1 MANTFK
7 LKTSSG
13 AATPAGTAITLFTAT
28 TKTVLVGLSIANLIS
43 NSITIHIQLDSTTAG
58 NTPSVYIGK
67 NLPIPSGSALNALTG
82 KIVLDVNDVLKIT
95 ASSDNSVDLTLS
107 YMEIT

>member
-1 MANTFK
+1 MANIFK
-7 LKTSSG
+7 LKTSAG
-13 AATPAGTAITLFTAT
+13 GQTNAGTAITLLTAT
-28 TKTVLVGLSIANLIS
+28 EKTILVGCSIANLIS

-58 NTPSVYIGK
+58 NTPTVYIGK

-95 ASSDNSVDLTLS
+95 ASADNCVDLTLS

>member
-7 LKTSSG
+7 LKTVSG
-13 AATPAGTAITLFTAT
+13 AATSAGTAITLLTAT
-28 TKTVLVGLSIANLIS
+28 TRTVLIGLSVANLIS

-58 NTPSVYIGK
+58 NTPTVYIGK

-82 KIVLDVNDVLKIT
+82 KIVMEATDVLKIT
-95 ASSDNSVDLTLS
+95 ASADNCVDMTLS

>member
-7 LKTSSG
+7 LKTVSG
-13 AATPAGTAITLFTAT
+13 AATPAGTAITLLTAT
-28 TKTVLVGLSIANLIS
+28 TRTVLIGLSVANLIS
-43 NSITIHIQLDSTTAG
+43 NSITIHIQMESTTVG

-82 KIVLDVNDVLKIT
+82 KIVMEVNDVLKIT
-95 ASSDNSVDLTLS
+95 ASSDNAVDLTLS
-107 YMEIT
+107 HMEIT